1 MSAVILPFKRTAL
14 PEHALSLRGLLLDTI
29 AQSLMAD
36 YGNVAWP
43 AVDDAIRAA
52 GEALSAGG
60 TFLDALDASEK
71 VILVHA
77 SGDNQP
83 ILAALSMERRQRQ
96 AAFFAMAAR
105 MIEDRLRDNP
115 WNKHYALSR
124 ARRVIEGGGTIGA
137 ALHHAL
143 GDDPQGGAA

>member
-1 MSAVILPFKRTAL
+1 MSAVILPFKRAAL
-14 PEHALSLRGLLLDTI
+14 PEHRLSLRGLLLDTI

-36 YGNVAWP
+36 YGHVTWP

-60 TFLDALDASEK
+60 SFLDALDASEK
-71 VILVHA
+71 IILVHA

-83 ILAALSMERRQRQ
+83 ILDALSTQRRQRQ
-96 AAFFAMAAR
+96 AAFFALAAR
-105 MIEDRLRDNP
+105 MIDDRLQDKP

-124 ARRVIEGGGTIGA
+124 ARRVIEGGGTIGV
-137 ALHHAL
+137 ALCHAL
-143 GDDPQGGAA
+143 GDDYTGGAA

>member
-1 MSAVILPFKRTAL
+1 MSAVILPFKRAAL
-14 PEHALSLRGLLLDTI
+14 PEHRLSLHGLLLDTI

-36 YGNVAWP
+36 YGNVTWP

-52 GEALSAGG
+52 GEALSGG
-60 TFLDALDASEK
+60 GSFLDALDASEK
-71 VILVHA
+71 IILAHA
-77 SGDNQP
+77 AGGNAQ
-83 ILAALSMERRQRQ
+83 ILAALSAERQQRQ

-105 MIEDRLRDNP
+105 MIEDRLQQQP
-115 WNKHYALSR
+115 WDKHYALSR

-143 GDDPQGGAA
+143 GDNLQGGAA